1 MIRVQIAEDDS
12 RQSSLLKN
20 YLTKEE
26 MEITVITTDGYATID
41 SYLKNSPDIL
51 ILDIDLPKKN
61 GIEVIDYLTF
71 INAKEQNKCNII
83 ILSGSLPRFDLINTS
98 KVYKIFRKPTAMEE
112 VVDTIREIASIKAQ
126 LL

>member
-1 MIRVQIAEDDS
+1 MNKKEAAGKS
-12 RQSSLLKN
+12 

-26 MEITVITTDGYATID
+26 MEITGITTDGYATID
-41 SYLKNSPDIL
+41 SYLKNSSDIL
-51 ILDIDLPKKN
+51 LLDIDLPKKN

-71 INAKEQNKCNII
+71 LNEKEQNKCNII